1 MTLDTD
7 AARQAIT
14 QSLINGGGAL
24 ADAKTAKLMDEI
36 AFYKERCEILRRES
50 IHRAEALIELSGKL
64 VEADLVIIKMRDALK
79 AALPY
84 VHADWVK
91 RQVLDALEA
100 DRPGAIEDELNRI
113 NA

>member
-1 MTLDTD
+1 MPDTD

-24 ADAKTAKLMDEI
+24 ADAETAKLMEEI
-36 AFYKERCEILRRES
+36 AFLKERTVILSRES
-50 IHRAEALIELSGKL
+50 THRAEVLITLSGKL
-64 VEADLVIIKMRDALK
+64 VETDLVILKMRDALK

-91 RQVLDALEA
+91 RQVLEALGA

-113 NA
+113 NRV